1 MRLTASLE
9 FRATAIN
16 PFNLY
21 KKSAEQLSSH
31 RLPFCLSTNP
41 EDFDSGS
48 GSAYGGGGGTLK
60 NLRSVQAFS
69 GQEVGFTRVAK
80 GVRNAD
86 VGLVGIGTQSWQDS
100 GGTDRSSRSI
110 RSGRSCCTVFH
121 KISRLM
127 LK

>member
-21 KKSAEQLSSH
+21 KKSAEQLSSY
-31 RLPFCLSTNP
+31 RPPSCLTTSP
-41 EDFDSGS
+41 EDLDSGN

-60 NLRSVQAFS
+60 YLRIGQAFS
-69 GQEVGFTRVAK
+69 GQKVGFSHVAK
-80 GVRNAD
+80 GVRNAN
-86 VGLVGIGTQSWQDS
+86 VGRAGIGTQSWQDS
-100 GGTDRSSRSI
+100 GGTERSSRSI
-110 RSGRSCCTVFH
+110 RPGRSSCTVFH